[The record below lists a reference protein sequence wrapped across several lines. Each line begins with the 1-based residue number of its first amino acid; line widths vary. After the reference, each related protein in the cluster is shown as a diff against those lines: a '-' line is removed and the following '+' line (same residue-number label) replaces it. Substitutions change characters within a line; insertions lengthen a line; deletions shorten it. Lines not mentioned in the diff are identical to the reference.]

1 MPGADAGRLSAGR
14 RAGRA
19 RALLGAGAVLVAGV
33 EAVPA
38 GALRGPDAVA
48 GARAT
53 VRAPA
58 PDDELFS
65 QQWNLGAIGI
75 PRAWDVSTGQGV
87 VVAVLDTGVAYEDDG
102 PYRRAPDL
110 AGTRFVPGWDFVD
123 DDAHPNDVPV
133 SGRGSQGTH
142 VAAVIAA
149 TTNNRFGTAGVAPGA
164 AIMPVRVLGADG
176 SGTAETIARG
186 LRFAADN
193 GASVANV
200 SLGPRVDAPSLGDA
214 VAYAVARGVTIVVAP
229 GEGGLASLALPAA
242 LPAALVVGAVGYQNE
257 RAEYSYFGPGLD
269 LVAPGGDVQID
280 QNRDGIDDGIVAQTV
295 FERTDGFCFC
305 LRQGMPSAAAHVS
318 GVAALVLAAG
328 RASTPGEVRELLV
341 AAAADL
347 GPPGPDAEYGAG
359 LVQATTALGMSP
371 LPGEEPP
378 RRGAGRPTPEFAPA
392 PQPDDVGLPFGGG
405 GPGANPLFGPAQGP
419 DDSGLGEWLR
429 RRRAELAGLAAL
441 VVGGGA
447 AVLVRR
453 RRERHRRRPADTVEI
468 GQPWG

>member
-1 MPGADAGRLSAGR
+1 M
-14 RAGRA
+14 
-19 RALLGAGAVLVAGV
+19 
-33 EAVPA
+33 
-38 GALRGPDAVA
+38 A

-53 VRAPA
+53 VQAQA

-65 QQWNLGAIGI
+65 QQWNLGTIGI
-75 PRAWDVSTGQGV
+75 PRAWDVSTGEGV

-164 AIMPVRVLGADG
+164 AIMPVRVLSADG
-176 SGTAETIARG
+176 SGHVETIARG

-200 SLGPRVDAPSLGDA
+200 SLGPRVDAPLLGEA
-214 VAYAVARGVTIVVAP
+214 VAYAVAKGVTVVVAP

-242 LPAALVVGAVGYQNE
+242 LPDTLVVGAVGYQNE
-257 RAEYSYFGPGLD
+257 RTEYSYFGPGLD

-280 QNRDGIDDGIVAQTV
+280 QNRDGIDDGIVAQTL
-295 FERTDGFCFC
+295 FGRPDGFCFC

-318 GVAALVLAAG
+318 GVAALVRAAG
-328 RASTPGEVRELLV
+328 RGNTPAELRELLL
-341 AAAADL
+341 ATAADL
-347 GPPGPDAEYGAG
+347 GPPGPDVEYGAG
-359 LVQATTALGMSP
+359 LVQATRALGMPP

-378 RRGAGRPTPEFAPA
+378 RSGAGRPAPESPPA
-392 PQPDDVGLPFGGG
+392 WEPSDGGDRFGLPSGGG
-405 GPGANPLFGPAQGP
+405 DPGANSLFGGPAEGP
-419 DDSGLGEWLR
+419 EDSGLGEWLR
-429 RRRAELAGLAAL
+429 RRRAELAGLATL
-441 VVGGGA
+441 VVGGGTA
-447 AVLVRR
+447 ALVRR
-453 RRERHRRRPADTVEI
+453 RRERRRQRPADPVEI
-468 GQPWG
+468 GGPWR